1 MTDEQPTLADGDDYI
16 VIISGGPND
25 GQTDH
30 RIAKAS
36 GWDEEIIVNRR
47 ESTSAAEFAYLAQS
61 AVKVGDSVH
70 VTYVWDPKDAD
81 DLEAPEE
88 RYDAS

>member
-1 MTDEQPTLADGDDYI
+1 MTDETPTLAHGDQYI
-16 VIISGGPND
+16 VIFSGGPND

-30 RIAKAS
+30 RVATES
-36 GWDEEIIVNRR
+36 GWDKEIIVNGL
-47 ESTSAAEFAYLAQS
+47 ESTSAAEFAYAATTAS
-61 AVKVGDSVH
+61 KVGDSVH

-88 RYDAS
+88 RYDS

>member
-1 MTDEQPTLADGDDYI
+1 MSDSQPTLSHGDQYI
-16 VIISGGPND
+16 VIFSGGPND

-30 RIAKAS
+30 RIATAN
-36 GWDEEIIVNRR
+36 GWDDEIIVNGL
-47 ESTSAAEFAYLAQS
+47 ESTAAAEFAYKAS
-61 AVKVGDSVH
+61 TAVKVGDSVH

-88 RYDAS
+88 RVDL

>member
-1 MTDEQPTLADGDDYI
+1 MTDEQPTLAHGDEYI
-16 VIISGGPND
+16 VIFSGGPND

-30 RIAKAS
+30 RVATES
-36 GWDEEIIVNRR
+36 GWDKEIIVNGL
-47 ESTSAAEFAYLAQS
+47 ESTSAAEFAYTATT
-61 AVKVGDSVH
+61 AAKVGDSVH